1 MILRVRFHGRGGQ
14 GAKTASRILG
24 NSAFMEGMYV
34 QDSPL
39 YGAERRG
46 APVSAFTRISDSP
59 IMERGY
65 ISDPDI
71 VVVMDETLLTDV
83 VANPLGGIRRG
94 GVVFVNTRLSSE
106 KIDTGGHEI
115 RVVTLDLTDLALQL
129 LGKATLSTA
138 AASAAARLS
147 FRISEIALRGG
158 VESELEE
165 IGVEKEIIGKNISL
179 AAKVYGDLV
188 PKKLETEEIPPKTT
202 LVPFESIVNNPR
214 SQDIVSV
221 GNSYEKHTGDW
232 RIFKPSID
240 YDKCTSCMICY
251 TYCPESA
258 LTLRPDG
265 KPEIDYDNCKGCLI
279 CYRECPPKA
288 ITVEREI
295 EVEQ

>member
-1 MILRVRFHGRGGQ
+1 
-14 GAKTASRILG
+14 
-24 NSAFMEGMYV
+24 MEGLYV

-71 VVVMDETLLTDV
+71 VVVMDETLLSDV
-83 VANPLGGIRRG
+83 VANPLGGIRKG
-94 GVVFVNTRLSSE
+94 GVVFVNTQLSSD
-106 KIDTGGHEI
+106 KIDTGGHDI

-147 FRISEIALRGG
+147 IRISESALRGG

-165 IGVEKEIIGKNISL
+165 IGIEKEVIGKNISL
-179 AAKVYGDLV
+179 AAKVYEDLV
-188 PKKLETEEIPPKTT
+188 PERLDTAEIPPKTI
-202 LVPFESIVNNPR
+202 LVPLESIVKNPR

-221 GNSYEKHTGDW
+221 GNSYAKHTGDW
-232 RIFKPSID
+232 RIFKPSIN
-240 YDKCTSCMICY
+240 YDRCTSCMICY
-251 TYCPESA
+251 AYCPESA

-295 EVEQ
+295 EVAR